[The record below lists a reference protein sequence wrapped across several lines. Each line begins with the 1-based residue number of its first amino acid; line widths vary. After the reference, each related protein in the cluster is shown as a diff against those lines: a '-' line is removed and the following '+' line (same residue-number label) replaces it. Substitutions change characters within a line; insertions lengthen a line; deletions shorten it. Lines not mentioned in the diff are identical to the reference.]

1 MKLHR
6 KILKKTR
13 YFLNCV
19 YSEILFAYA
28 EKVNIVPKISV
39 TLYVQLVQQVLT
51 PV

>member
-1 MKLHR
+1 MW

-19 YSEILFAYA
+19 SSAILFAYV

-39 TLYVQLVQQVLT
+39 TLTEHLT
-51 PV
+51 EHLTKTFA